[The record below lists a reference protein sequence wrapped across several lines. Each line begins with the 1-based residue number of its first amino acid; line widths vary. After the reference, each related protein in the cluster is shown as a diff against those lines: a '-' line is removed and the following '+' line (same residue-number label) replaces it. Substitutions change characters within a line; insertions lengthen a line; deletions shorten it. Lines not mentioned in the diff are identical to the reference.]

1 MKRSDFIK
9 TIVTGAI
16 GVTMMDLK
24 TFGNQVLNEKSTER
38 MPALFIGHGS
48 PMNAI
53 QQNKFTEALAKT
65 GKEIPH
71 PKAILVVSAH
81 WQTRGTFVTVAEK
94 PEIIYDFGGF
104 PDELF
109 RVKYPAPG
117 SPSFAREAKNAVT
130 LTAVQ
135 EDKSWGLD
143 HGAWTI
149 LKHLYPQAD
158 IPVFE
163 FSLDYTKPPEYHY
176 KLAKELNVLRDKGVL
191 IIGSGNIVHNLGMLN
206 WRDPNAK
213 FDWGVE
219 FDTKVTENLLA
230 KNHEPL
236 IHYEKAGRAATLS
249 VPTNEHY
256 LPMLYAAALQQ
267 NNESLKF
274 IYEGMEMGSISMRC
288 FRVG

>member
-1 MKRSDFIK
+1 
-9 TIVTGAI
+9 
-16 GVTMMDLK
+16 MMDLK

-53 QQNKFTEALAKT
+53 QHNKFTEALAKT

-81 WQTRGTFVTVAEK
+81 WQTRGTFVTVTEK
-94 PEIIYDFGGF
+94 PETIYDFGGF

-117 SPSFAREAKNAVT
+117 SPSFARETKNAVT
-130 LTAVQ
+130 FTTVQ

-149 LKHLYPQAD
+149 LKHLYPNAD

-163 FSLDYTKPPEYHY
+163 FSLDYTKPPDYHY

-219 FDTKVTENLLA
+219 FDTKVAESLQA
-230 KNHEPL
+230 KNHESL
-236 IHYEKAGRAATLS
+236 IHYEKMGNAATLS

-256 LPMLYAAALQQ
+256 LPMLYAAAVQQ

-274 IYEGMEMGSISMRC
+274 IYQGIEMGAISMRC
-288 FRVG
+288 FQIG